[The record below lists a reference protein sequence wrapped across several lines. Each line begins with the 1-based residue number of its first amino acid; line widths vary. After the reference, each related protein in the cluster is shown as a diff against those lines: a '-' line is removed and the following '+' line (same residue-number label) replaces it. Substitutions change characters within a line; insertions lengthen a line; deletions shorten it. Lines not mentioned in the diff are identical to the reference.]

1 MGSEMCI
8 RDSIDIVMVIG
19 CGMIGMGAIVRSALR
34 GATVIAVDLD
44 DEKLELAKR
53 IGAHHTINSM
63 TENVHECL
71 TKITEGLGP
80 DVVIEAVGSPA
91 TYVMAVNEVGFTGR
105 VVCIG
110 YAKSEVSFQ
119 TKYFVQKELD
129 IRGSRNALPTDF
141 RAVIRYM
148 EQGTCPKDELISKVV
163 KPEAAIQAMKE
174 WAATPGKVFRILVEF
189 D

>member
-1 MGSEMCI
+1 MSVGFHAVS
-8 RDSIDIVMVIG
+8 RAQVTDIDIVMVIG

-119 TKYFVQKELD
+119 TKYFV
-129 IRGSRNALPTDF
+129 
-141 RAVIRYM
+141 RYM
-148 EQGTCPKDELISKVV
+148 EQGTCPKNELISKVV

-174 WAATPGKVFRILVEF
+174 WAAAPGKVFRILVEF